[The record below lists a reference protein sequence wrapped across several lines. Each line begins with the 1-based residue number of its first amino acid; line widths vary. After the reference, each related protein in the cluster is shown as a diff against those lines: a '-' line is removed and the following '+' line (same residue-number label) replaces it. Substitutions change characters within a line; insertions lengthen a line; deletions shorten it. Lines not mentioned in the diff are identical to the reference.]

1 MKTIMLY
8 GFLGEQFGRVH
19 QYDVASP
26 LEAVRALSATL
37 KGFKQALVDG
47 GYYRVSVAGKGS
59 LDIEET
65 AFPCSSRE
73 TIRVVP
79 IVAGSGGIFK
89 VVLGATLIAFSGG
102 LFAPALGS
110 VGLFGTTLGSLAGSF
125 GVSLVLGGI
134 SQLLF
139 SPPSAPS
146 SREDAKNRP
155 SFAFN
160 GAVNTTR
167 QGGAVPVCFGRV
179 IVGSQVIS
187 AGLSSNSGPSQTGGG
202 GKGGGF

>member
-19 QYDVASP
+19 RYDVASP
-26 LEAVRALSATL
+26 LEAVRALSATI

-47 GYYRVSVAGKGS
+47 GYYRVTVAGKGS

-65 AFPCSSRE
+65 GLPCSSRE
-73 TIRVVP
+73 TIRIVP
-79 IVAGSGGIFK
+79 VVAGSGGIFK

-125 GVSLVLGGI
+125 GTSLVLGGI

-139 SPPSAPS
+139 APPSAPE
-146 SREDAKNRP
+146 SREEVKNRP

-160 GAVNTTR
+160 GAVNTTK

-187 AGLSSNSGPSQTGGG
+187 AGLSSSDNKASGGGG
-202 GKGGGF
+202 GKGDGF